1 MAKTLLLLGGSPQQV
16 IAITTARNLGYRT
29 VLCDYLPDNPGQ
41 HEADV
46 FYLVSTTDKDAVLD
60 VARKENIDGIV
71 AYASD
76 PAAPTA
82 AYVSEALGLAG
93 IPYDMALNFCE
104 KHKFR
109 TFLEQN
115 GFNVPG
121 SVELDA
127 DAPFDASL
135 VEGLTLPIIVKPTDS
150 SGSKGVTV
158 VRDLADLPAAFE
170 DARERSRNRVLVAEE
185 FIERAH
191 PHVIEAELTVSNGEV
206 STWGLINS
214 IRDSAS
220 NPLLPAAYS
229 YPLELSQDQID
240 LVYDQVSKLVHA
252 SGMNYGSFNIEM
264 IITEDGRLYFLDAG
278 PRNGGNMLPDFISM
292 IADGDVVAA
301 TLQAA
306 MGETPDDSA
315 ALDGKSGGSWGLAVM
330 HTPQDGILDHI
341 EHTPTA
347 AEALVREVPLA
358 EPGDE
363 VHRFATC
370 DKGFG
375 FAFYHF
381 PDEATKQATMN
392 APGGPVLA
400 ILQD

>member
-46 FYLVSTTDKDAVLD
+46 FYLISTTDKDAVLD

-158 VRDLADLPAAFE
+158 VRDLADLPAAFK

-191 PHVIEAELTVSNGEV
+191 PHVIEAELTVSDGEV

-252 SGMNYGSFNIEM
+252 SGMTYGSFNIEM

-330 HTPQDGILDHI
+330 HTPKDGILNHM
-341 EHTPTA
+341 EHTPA
-347 AEALVREVPLA
+347 AAKALVREVPLA

-363 VHRFATC
+363 VHRFSTC
-370 DKGFG
+370 DKCFG

-381 PDEATKQATMN
+381 PDVATKQSKMN

>member
-135 VEGLTLPIIVKPTDS
+135 VKGLTLPIIVKPTDS

-158 VRDLADLPAAFE
+158 VRNLADLPAAFE

-330 HTPQDGILDHI
+330 HTPQDGVLDHI

-381 PDEATKQATMN
+381 PDEATKQTTMN